1 MRYITFLPLFLL
13 LTACGPSQEEKQNTA
28 IITCN
33 IMGESR
39 NMDASIRIREINTA
53 RDKIGEKPYLF
64 GDDKIK
70 ESFEYGLCE
79 ALVLNNKYETRLRIA
94 KQLLQVREANEA
106 QLTFCKKQNKEFLNK
121 NYLRYGIEDI
131 RESSQNYIE
140 RIYSLTSLE
149 DDLKRSIN
157 LLDKNFSDLEDS
169 IKTEYENTANVVKAL
184 NEKIK
189 EEYEILNDENTEQI
203 YGETYKCNMTDTIN
217 EYKKKKSIL
226 EAEILKI
233 PREIIFYEEK
243 QKEAEA
249 ESARKQKEAEAE
261 RARKQKEA
269 EEKKL
274 RRNRL
279 LKEALRGIS
288 NGDVPKEINN
298 YEILSVTN
306 GGGIIK
312 INEGDVQILKLGD
325 TLKVDGIRSPYFLS
339 DTVPSVKALI
349 FIDLS
354 MGSDFALANP

>member
-1 MRYITFLPLFLL
+1 
-13 LTACGPSQEEKQNTA
+13 
-28 IITCN
+28 
-33 IMGESR
+33 
-39 NMDASIRIREINTA
+39 
-53 RDKIGEKPYLF
+53 
-64 GDDKIK
+64 
-70 ESFEYGLCE
+70 
-79 ALVLNNKYETRLRIA
+79 
-94 KQLLQVREANEA
+94 
-106 QLTFCKKQNKEFLNK
+106 
-121 NYLRYGIEDI
+121 
-131 RESSQNYIE
+131 
-140 RIYSLTSLE
+140 
-149 DDLKRSIN
+149 
-157 LLDKNFSDLEDS
+157 
-169 IKTEYENTANVVKAL
+169 
-184 NEKIK
+184 
-189 EEYEILNDENTEQI
+189 
-203 YGETYKCNMTDTIN
+203 MTDTIN

-233 PREIIFYEEK
+233 PLEIIFYEEK

-249 ESARKQKEAEAE
+249 ERARQQKEAEAERARKQKEAEAE
-261 RARKQKEA
+261 RARQQKEA

-312 INEGDVQILKLGD
+312 VNEGDVQILKLGD
-325 TLKVDGIRSPYFLS
+325 TLKVDGTYTPYYLS